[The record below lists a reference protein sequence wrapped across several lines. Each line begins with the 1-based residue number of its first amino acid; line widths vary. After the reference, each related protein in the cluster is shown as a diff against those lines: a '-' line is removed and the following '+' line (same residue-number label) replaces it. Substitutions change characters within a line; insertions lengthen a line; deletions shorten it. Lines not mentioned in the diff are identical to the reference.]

1 MPTRSTG
8 CPPRG
13 CAVGAATGALA
24 LAAHGVSGGGYPST
38 AGAALLVL
46 AAALTGFAAGSVD
59 SATLEHDL
67 SWPGRGRSGS
77 TTFFALI
84 AVLAVGQLIGHIALT
99 GLVGHTSGTDH
110 RIAGGT
116 GVFAGMP
123 LGDQPSPGRLA
134 IAHTLA
140 TLLCA
145 AAIAVSERLYR
156 LLSRVLRI
164 LLTAPTP
171 PPGAEH
177 RACHG
182 YLAASLRL
190 SPNGPCGPRAP
201 PMRPRTS

>member
-46 AAALTGFAAGSVD
+46 AAALTGFAAGSID
-59 SATLEHDL
+59 PAAIERNRSRR
-67 SWPGRGRSGS
+67 GRGGSGS
-77 TTFFALI
+77 TFFALL
-84 AVLAVGQLIGHIALT
+84 APLAVGQLIGHIALT
-99 GLVGHTSGTDH
+99 GLIGHAAAADH

-116 GVFAGMP
+116 GIFAGMP
-123 LGDQPSPGRLA
+123 FDGQPSPGRTA
-134 IAHTLA
+134 VAHILA

-145 AAIAVSERLYR
+145 AAIAAAERLYR
-156 LLSRVLRI
+156 LISGVLGI

-171 PPGAEH
+171 PPGEEY
-177 RACHG
+177 RVCRG
-182 YLAASLRL
+182 YLAAPLHR
-190 SPNGPCGPRAP
+190 SPNGACGPRAP
-201 PMRPRTS
+201 PMCLRTH